1 VTAACLMTRREVF
14 DAAGGF
20 DETFPIDFNDVDYCL
35 RVRRAG
41 YRIVY
46 TPYARLYHHESA
58 SFGAR
63 QQDPAAAAEMRR
75 RWADVIARDP
85 YYNPN
90 LTRDF
95 PDFRLR
101 T

>member
-1 VTAACLMTRREVF
+1 MMTRRAVF
-14 DAAGGF
+14 DEAGGF
-20 DETFPIDFNDVDYCL
+20 DEAFPIDFNDVDYCL

-46 TPYARLYHHESA
+46 TPHARLYHHESA

-63 QQDPAAAAEMRR
+63 QQDQAGIAEMRR

-95 PDFRLR
+95 PDYRLR